1 MRIIVEKT
9 VMAGIAYGRCAGLK
23 VSIDGSKYKK
33 VLETS
38 RVTFTVVDN
47 PVMLNVVIKF
57 IRFADT
63 KISFE

>member
-1 MRIIVEKT
+1 MRINVEKT
-9 VMAGIAYGRCAGLK
+9 VKAGIAYGRCAGLK